1 MTVKN
6 IIKKKKKEKMKK
18 ELLNSLRE
26 NDENEHSQ
34 QFARGYRTDKPSW
47 ENNKDSV

>member
-34 QFARGYRTDKPSW
+34 QFIRGYRTDKTSW